1 MEIVAD
7 RHDSGAKMITSR
19 LPVEKWCDLTANPTR
34 ADAILDRI
42 VHPAGGGY
50 PAFVSQLG
58 AGGSIVPGANCS
70 SFANTSLSAFC
81 TVVCAE
87 ISLSA

>member
-7 RHDSGAKMITSR
+7 RYDSGAKMITSR

-42 VHPAGGGY
+42 VHLAGVVIR
-50 PAFVSQLG
+50 PSSRNWVLEVPSCREPTAPVSPTLR
-58 AGGSIVPGANCS
+58 
-70 SFANTSLSAFC
+70 
-81 TVVCAE
+81 
-87 ISLSA
+87 